1 MQSFKFLSLGQR
13 SRVGQG
19 IAAAAL
25 SVLCLLS
32 APSAFAQRAS
42 QPQGA
47 VYSPVPPVVSQQAQV
62 VFFRKPAST
71 AAVATDPAHV
81 YINGVF
87 HSALNSDMFTR
98 FCVPT
103 GNYSIEAHI
112 GDAPKFVGKAQQA
125 TRVNLES
132 GKTYFVA
139 VSENR
144 AGEPTPVRRAEAE
157 ALLQGVVEQR
167 HFVNRSSAIV
177 ACQEAPQ
184 PVKSEPVS
192 FTRNADVLFDF
203 ARSDY
208 ASITP
213 RGREELRKVAQQVR
227 ERSPSSVGRVTV
239 RGHADPIGS
248 AQGNMILSEQRARN
262 VARALSEEGLAAER
276 IRIEGVGSAEPVV
289 SCSMNASRQARV
301 DCNAPN
307 RRVEVV
313 VAGGAAA

>member
-1 MQSFKFLSLGQR
+1 MQSFKFLSLAQR
-13 SRVGQG
+13 TRVGQG
-19 IAAAAL
+19 VAAAAL

-47 VYSPVPPVVSQQAQV
+47 AYSPVPPVVSQQAQV
-62 VFFRKPAST
+62 VFFRKPASG

-87 HSALNSDMFTR
+87 HTALKSDMFTR

-112 GDAPKFVGKAQQA
+112 GDAPKFVGKARQA
-125 TRVNLES
+125 TRVDLEG

-144 AGEPTPVRRAEAE
+144 TGEPTPVRRAEAE
-157 ALLQGVVEQR
+157 ELLQRAVEQR
-167 HFVNRSSAIV
+167 HFVNRSGAIV

-184 PVKSEPVS
+184 PAKSEPVS
-192 FTRNADVLFDF
+192 FTLNADVLFDF

-208 ASITP
+208 ASITS

-227 ERSPSSVGRVTV
+227 ERSPNAVSRVTV

-248 AQGNMILSEQRARN
+248 AQSNMVLSEQRART
-262 VARALSEEGLAAER
+262 VARVLSEEGLAAER
-276 IRIEGVGSAEPVV
+276 ISIEGAGSEEPVV
-289 SCSMNASRQARV
+289 SCSMSGSRQARV

-307 RRVEVV
+307 RRVEIV
-313 VAGGAAA
+313 VAGSAAA